1 MGVNALFTA
10 VSGLNANQTYL
21 GVIGNNIANS
31 NTTGFKS
38 SDPIFENLVS
48 QTLSGTSSSQEG
60 LGTDVFSIQQQFGQG
75 AMENTSN
82 PLNMAVDGNGFFIV
96 QSPNGSTYYTRN
108 GTFSENAQGQI
119 VDSTGENV
127 VMGYP
132 LNAQGLATAGSPS
145 PISLNTGAIAPLAT
159 TTATLTANLNSNISP
174 QTATPNSQPAS
185 STFMGGYIN
194 SSATAGTGNTASSAI
209 SVSGMTYKGLPT
221 STTQA
226 NEVPTSL
233 LIGNGDGTT
242 NSYGVSAYI
251 SGGNTYN
258 YVTATTANGLVNSGY
273 YSGTTTYTAL
283 PSNSSISSV
292 ILSSPLTSSV
302 IQNTAISQSTLDVT
316 STSGMNSGSDIQI
329 NTDGNTGT
337 DAYQFLNTIASV
349 ATASTSTTS
358 GTVNLSN
365 AMPASY
371 APTGTGYGVIA
382 GPANDYYSTSINV
395 YDSLGNALPTTV
407 TFAPSS
413 STSGAWNAYYSINGT
428 AAQRESYKTIV
439 SDTGASTPYDSP
451 DISFS
456 SSGVINGGQSLTLTD
471 VPDYV
476 TTTSSTLLP
485 DGASQPLNIGLNLAN
500 LTQYA
505 ATSATTAFTQN
516 GYATGTLTSFTVDQ
530 NGRLSGQFSNG
541 QTEYLAQVALA
552 NFIAPT
558 GLVSEGNSLYAQS
571 FASGQPAVGV
581 ANSGNFGYI
590 TDSALEQSNVNIS
603 SEFTNMIIAQNAY
616 VANSKVLTTENAVL
630 AALESS
636 VQ

>member
-1 MGVNALFTA
+1 MGANALFTA

-119 VDSTGENV
+119 VDSTGQNV
-127 VMGYP
+127 VQGYA
-132 LNAQGLATAGSPS
+132 LNSAGIATAGTPS
-145 PISLNTGAIAPLAT
+145 PITLNTGAIAPLAT
-159 TTATLTANLNSNISP
+159 TTATLTANLNSNVSP
-174 QTATPNSQPAS
+174 QTTATTTAVSGTNNIG
-185 STFMGGYIN
+185 FMGGYI
-194 SSATAGTGNTASSAI
+194 TGNYSIGAGATQTTALKVNELI
-209 SVSGMTYKGLPT
+209 YDG
-221 STTQA
+221 TTTGA
-226 NEVPTSL
+226 APTSL
-233 LIGNGDGTT
+233 LIGNGDGTS
-242 NSYGVSAYI
+242 NLYNVSQYYDLTQLA
-251 SGGNTYN
+251 
-258 YVTATTANGLVNSGY
+258 YVTPANVAPGDHLTQV
-273 YSGTTTYTAL
+273 
-283 PSNSSISSV
+283 V
-292 ILSSPLTSSV
+292 LSSPLTSS
-302 IQNTAISQSTLDVT
+302 ISENTAISQQTLGVNSTAGILP
-316 STSGMNSGSDIQI
+316 GSDIQI
-329 NTDGNTGT
+329 GATGT
-337 DAYQFLNTIASV
+337 LTAGAYQFLNTVSSV
-349 ATASTSTTS
+349 SSANS
-358 GTVNLSN
+358 TVNLSN
-365 AMPASY
+365 AMPVGNKTNTFTAGDNIMS
-371 APTGTGYGVIA
+371 
-382 GPANDYYSTSINV
+382 GPANDYYSTTINV
-395 YDSLGNALPTTV
+395 YDSLGNSLPMTV

-413 STSGAWNAYYSINGT
+413 STAGNWNAYYSIDGT
-428 AAQRESYKTIV
+428 AAQRPSLIALT
-439 SDTGASTPYDSP
+439 DASP
-451 DISFS
+451 DITFN
-456 SSGVINGGQSLTLTD
+456 SSGQITGTPSLTLKD
-471 VPDYV
+471 VPSYA
-476 TTTSSTLLP
+476 SGSGLP
-485 DGASQPLNIGLNLAN
+485 DGATEPLNIALNLSN

-530 NGRLSGQFSNG
+530 NGRISGQFSNG
-541 QTEYLAQVALA
+541 QTEYLYQVALA
-552 NFIAPT
+552 NFISPT